1 MERLLDSRISFA
13 VDPWIGIQFS
23 IDQATKIFELMDDHL
38 LLSDDL
44 PSAGSM
50 NKKPLLLN
58 WSDGKDDQNIVL
70 HYDNSNDHKIEDA
83 FGVKSKGGELVCYVP
98 EPYSIGKTVAG
109 AKSVVNSCHT
119 HPCRITQILAKMVI
133 GKTFIFCQNHTKFC
147 KLILKCFNK
156 MRFSIVHQGV
166 FT

>member
-23 IDQATKIFELMDDHL
+23 MDQATKIFELMDEYL
-38 LLSDDL
+38 LFSDDL

-58 WSDGKDDQNIVL
+58 WSDGNDDQNIVL
-70 HYDNSNDHKIEDA
+70 HYDNPNEHKIEDA
-83 FGVKSKGGELVCYVP
+83 FGVKSKGGELLCFVP
-98 EPYSIGKTVAG
+98 KSDSRGKSVSG

-119 HPCRITQILAKMVI
+119 HPCRITQILAKMVME
-133 GKTFIFCQNHTKFC
+133 KTFIF
-147 KLILKCFNK
+147 ILSK
-156 MRFSIVHQGV
+156 
-166 FT
+166 TY